1 MFKKKTITLHF
12 VPSLFAANV
21 MQFSWETTGNG
32 IPHIYFFVFEN
43 KIGNCKTV
51 N

>member
-21 MQFSWETTGNG
+21 MQFSWEITGNG
-32 IPHIYFFVFEN
+32 VPHLFFIFEN
-43 KIGNCKTV
+43 KIGNCETV